1 MPISKIIS
9 VGDEILIGQTVNS
22 NAAFI
27 SEKLYGIG
35 LPVKRIV
42 SIGDTEDELIA
53 ELYDSI
59 SKFDVT
65 IITGGLGPTHD
76 DITKPVL
83 TKFFNDELV
92 LNENVLENVKNIFQS
107 RGLTMPAVNVEQAMV
122 PKSCNIIWN
131 PNGTAP
137 GMSFD
142 KDGKFI
148 ISLPGVPFEM
158 TEMMNNSV
166 ILMLHEKFKTSIN
179 YVLKSKTFLTIGIGE
194 TFLSEMIGDEREIT
208 GENNK
213 LAYLPSAV
221 GVRIRIDVEADTE
234 DEALIKM
241 DDIER
246 KLRLKIGEYIFGIN
260 DEKLEKIAGD
270 LLRKNSLTIAF
281 AESCTGGLLSAKI
294 TNIPGSSNYFKGG
307 IVCYSN
313 EVKTCL
319 LGVKESTINNF
330 GAVSEET
337 AIELAENIRLK
348 MKSDIGISIT
358 GIAGPTGGSDE
369 KPVGLVWIGYSD
381 GKETIARKY
390 LFGENRER
398 TRFRSAAAALEIL
411 RRKLLNLP
419 I

>member
-1 MPISKIIS
+1 MPYSKIIS
-9 VGDEILIGQTVNS
+9 VGDEILIGQIINS

-53 ELYDSI
+53 ELYDSL
-59 SKFDVT
+59 SHFDVT

-92 LNENVLENVKNIFQS
+92 LNENVLENVKNIFHS
-107 RGLTMPAVNVEQAMV
+107 RGLTMPGVNVEQAMV

-137 GMSFD
+137 GMSFE
-142 KDGKFI
+142 KEGKFI

-166 ILMLHEKFKTSIN
+166 IPMLHEKFKTLIN
-179 YVLKSKTFLTIGIGE
+179 YVLKSKTFLTFGIGE

-221 GVRIRIDVEADTE
+221 GVRIRIDVKADTE
-234 DEALIKM
+234 DQALIKM
-241 DDIER
+241 EEIEW
-246 KLRLKIGEYIFGIN
+246 KLRQKIGDYIFGIN
-260 DEKLEKIAGD
+260 DDKLEKIVGD
-270 LLRKNSLTIAF
+270 LLQRNSLTIAF

-294 TNIPGSSNYFKGG
+294 TDISGSSNYFKGG

-313 EVKTCL
+313 EVKTCV
-319 LGVKESTINNF
+319 LGVKETTIMNY

-337 AIELAENIRLK
+337 ASELAEKIRAK
-348 MKSDIGISIT
+348 MKTDIGVSIT
-358 GIAGPTGGSDE
+358 GIAGPTGATEE
-369 KPVGLVWIGYSD
+369 KPLGLVWIGYSD
-381 GKETIARKY
+381 SKETVAKKY
-390 LFGENRER
+390 LFGNNRER
-398 TRFRSAAAALEIL
+398 TRLRSATAALEII